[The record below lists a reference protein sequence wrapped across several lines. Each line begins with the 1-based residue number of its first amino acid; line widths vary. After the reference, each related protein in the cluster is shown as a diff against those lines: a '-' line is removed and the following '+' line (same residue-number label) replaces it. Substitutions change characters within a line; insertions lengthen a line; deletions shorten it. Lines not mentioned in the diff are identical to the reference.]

1 LSGYGIGEL
10 SVRQEYNKL
19 VRDQIPDLIQESGYE
34 CDTVQLSEEEYQQAL
49 RDKLIEEAQEAATAS
64 PEQLG
69 SELADLLD
77 VIDALIESAGISQET
92 ILLER
97 DQKRATKG
105 SFTKK
110 IKLLWVE

>member
-1 LSGYGIGEL
+1 M
-10 SVRQEYNKL
+10 RQEYNKL
-19 VRDQIPDLIQESGYE
+19 VRDQIPDLIAASGSQYE
-34 CDTVQLSEEEYQQAL
+34 TVQLSEAEYQQAL
-49 RDKLIEEAQEAATAS
+49 REKLIEEATEAATAL
-64 PEQLG
+64 PEQLA

-77 VIDALIESAGISQET
+77 VIDALLESAGISQES

-105 SFTKK
+105 GFTQK

>member
-1 LSGYGIGEL
+1 M
-10 SVRQEYNKL
+10 RQEYNKL
-19 VRDQIPDLIQESGYE
+19 VRDRIPNLIEESGSQ
-34 CDTVQLSEEEYQQAL
+34 CHTVQLSEAEYHQAL
-49 RDKLIEEAQEAATAS
+49 RDKLLEEATEAATAS
-64 PEQLG
+64 PEELA

-77 VIDALIESAGISQET
+77 VIDALMETTGVSQES

-105 SFTKK
+105 GFTKQ

>member
-1 LSGYGIGEL
+1 M
-10 SVRQEYNKL
+10 RQEYNKL
-19 VRDQIPDLIQESGYE
+19 VRDQIPDLIAASGSQY
-34 CDTVQLSEEEYQQAL
+34 DTVQLSEAEYQQAL
-49 RDKLIEEAQEAATAS
+49 RDKLIEEATEAATAL
-64 PEQLG
+64 PEQLT

-77 VIDALIESAGISQET
+77 VIDALIESAGISQES

-105 SFTKK
+105 GFTQK

>member
-1 LSGYGIGEL
+1 
-10 SVRQEYNKL
+10 VRQEYNKL
-19 VRDQIPDLIQESGYE
+19 VRDQIPDLIAASGSQY
-34 CDTVQLSEEEYQQAL
+34 DTVQLSEAEYQQAL
-49 RDKLIEEAQEAATAS
+49 RDKLIEEATEAATAL
-64 PEQLG
+64 PEQLT

-77 VIDALIESAGISQET
+77 VIDALIESAGISQES

-105 SFTKK
+105 GFTQK